1 MNRNPK
7 VGIGEILRTVIV
19 ILLIITLFDPQRIEK
34 RQSIRKSQII
44 CLVDNSDSM
53 QTEDIFLN
61 NNSSITRTI
70 WNNNFLKQSGIT
82 SLEKNASLLIKT
94 FSSKAGK
101 NMTDISSAIG
111 DSFDTAENLKSIL
124 LLTDGDSN
132 TGQSVLSVAGRSRAL
147 SVPIHS
153 IITGSPLPLPDL
165 SLDDAFAPSFVLQ
178 EERITIGWM
187 AKNSFGTPKSTSLTL
202 LANGEKIDEK
212 VVSFDAGEV
221 ISGNFSWLP
230 QSSGDIEFEII
241 INEVDGETYYHN
253 NQRNFRTRVEEKI
266 IKVLV
271 VDSFPRWEYRF
282 LRNALSRDPGVNLS
296 SILFHPNM
304 SPARGEDYISEFP
317 SNEALLAPYDVIF
330 IGDVGI
336 GENELS
342 SKQCDLIGDLIQ
354 YQAAGVIFMPGRRGR
369 QISLESTRLGD
380 LLPIIYDTENPR
392 GLGTRNPA
400 SLILTQRGNKH
411 WLTNLRG
418 SGEVTREFWSKLPG
432 FHWSAMVKKSRPG
445 SEVLAV
451 HSNFNTDWGK
461 MPILAIRSTGAGKSL
476 YLGSDSA
483 WRWRR
488 GVEDKYHYRF
498 WSQVVRWMAHGRY
511 LAEKDGIK
519 LIPSPEKP
527 TLGEKVFLRCIILD
541 QNGFPLEGGDLK
553 GIAKHQDG
561 GVENLTFKS
570 DLECPGV
577 YLSSIQTTTAGTLS
591 LEVGCDSVDRSIK
604 TTLEIKE
611 SQLEKLGQPAK
622 GNSLYQLA
630 KLTGGTSK
638 GHASAK
644 EVIQSLSI
652 QKESKPIIKIH
663 SLRSNL
669 YWGILIFSLL
679 AIYWTS
685 RKFFGMV

>member
-132 TGQSVLSVAGRSRAL
+132 TGQSVLSVAGRSREL

-266 IKVLV
+266 IKVLG
-271 VDSFPRWEYRF
+271 
-282 LRNALSRDPGVNLS
+282 A
-296 SILFHPNM
+296 
-304 SPARGEDYISEFP
+304 
-317 SNEALLAPYDVIF
+317 
-330 IGDVGI
+330 
-336 GENELS
+336 
-342 SKQCDLIGDLIQ
+342 
-354 YQAAGVIFMPGRRGR
+354 
-369 QISLESTRLGD
+369 STC
-380 LLPIIYDTENPR
+380 
-392 GLGTRNPA
+392 
-400 SLILTQRGNKH
+400 
-411 WLTNLRG
+411 
-418 SGEVTREFWSKLPG
+418 
-432 FHWSAMVKKSRPG
+432 
-445 SEVLAV
+445 
-451 HSNFNTDWGK
+451 
-461 MPILAIRSTGAGKSL
+461 
-476 YLGSDSA
+476 
-483 WRWRR
+483 
-488 GVEDKYHYRF
+488 
-498 WSQVVRWMAHGRY
+498 
-511 LAEKDGIK
+511 
-519 LIPSPEKP
+519 KP
-527 TLGEKVFLRCIILD
+527 
-541 QNGFPLEGGDLK
+541 
-553 GIAKHQDG
+553 
-561 GVENLTFKS
+561 
-570 DLECPGV
+570 
-577 YLSSIQTTTAGTLS
+577 
-591 LEVGCDSVDRSIK
+591 
-604 TTLEIKE
+604 
-611 SQLEKLGQPAK
+611 
-622 GNSLYQLA
+622 
-630 KLTGGTSK
+630 
-638 GHASAK
+638 
-644 EVIQSLSI
+644 
-652 QKESKPIIKIH
+652 
-663 SLRSNL
+663 
-669 YWGILIFSLL
+669 
-679 AIYWTS
+679 
-685 RKFFGMV
+685 